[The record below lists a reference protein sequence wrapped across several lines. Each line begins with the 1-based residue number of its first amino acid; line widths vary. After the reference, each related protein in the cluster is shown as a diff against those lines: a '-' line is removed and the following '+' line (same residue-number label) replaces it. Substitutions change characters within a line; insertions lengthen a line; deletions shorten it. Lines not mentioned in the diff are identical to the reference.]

1 MIKQINKNF
10 ELVKY
15 TATINGNATL
25 VDSKEDFER
34 QLREMET
41 LNAEIEAMKQGL
53 PFDRDS
59 FEPTLP
65 PIEYTENTLTEEQ
78 QERLDY
84 INEFETITLDEARE
98 YVVNNVEPT
107 SNTEYQLSVK
117 DKQIDDLNS
126 LVGELLMQI
135 VEIKM
140 GGELFWC
147 GIKL

>member
-1 MIKQINKNF
+1 MIKQIGQTF
-10 ELVKY
+10 ELIKY
-15 TATINGNATL
+15 TAIVNGNSQF

-34 QLREMET
+34 NLTEHEIIK
-41 LNAEIEAMKQGL
+41 AESEAMEQGL
-53 PFDRDS
+53 PFNRDS
-59 FEPTLP
+59 FEPPLP

-140 GGELFWC
+140 GGELF
-147 GIKL
+147 